1 MISVKKS
8 DRGDE
13 GNDESRVGGRH
24 MAVGHGVADVPT
36 VFYGVH
42 EKFYHLGKYSDEYRD
57 DEHFMAYD

>member
-1 MISVKKS
+1 
-8 DRGDE
+8 
-13 GNDESRVGGRH
+13 
-24 MAVGHGVADVPT
+24 MAVGHGVADVPA